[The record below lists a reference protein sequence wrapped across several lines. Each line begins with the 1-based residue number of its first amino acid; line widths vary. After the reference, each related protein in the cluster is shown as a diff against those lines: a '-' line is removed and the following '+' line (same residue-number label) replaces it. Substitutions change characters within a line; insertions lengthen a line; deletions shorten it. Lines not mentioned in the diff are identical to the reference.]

1 MKLKT
6 LFPLYLAV
14 VFAVPGAMI
23 YCHETILKT
32 GEPYLFKTRPVDPYD
47 LFRGRYVS
55 LAFEQDT
62 FDYKG
67 SEYFDA
73 KDKVYAVLGQDAQ
86 GFASIASLTRVKP
99 EDGAY
104 LKVRVAW
111 HETSRWVYDE
121 KTKVGENVAVN
132 TVHLLLP
139 FNRFYMNEKK
149 APKAEDYYRRVH
161 TEAQEKKTEVNL
173 SAQVR
178 VLKGHGILEKVLAEG
193 KPIQESL

>member
-1 MKLKT
+1 MKLKA

-99 EDGAY
+99 KDGAY

-121 KTKVGENVAVN
+121 KTKQGENVAVN

-161 TEAQEKKTEVNL
+161 TEAQAKKTEVNL

-178 VLKGHGILEKVLAEG
+178 VLKGHGILEALSADG
-193 KPIQESL
+193 KPIQERL